1 LCFSVFLSLQSE
13 EMPNKMP
20 MLELNSPTETVMEL
34 VPSPKGSVSQQPG
47 DEHGDERV
55 HMKKELGLLE
65 GCAIILG
72 IIFGS
77 GIFISPKGVIQEVNS
92 PGASLVIWTLCGAL
106 SMIGALCYAELG
118 EFKHSKRHE

>member
-1 LCFSVFLSLQSE
+1 
-13 EMPNKMP
+13 MPGV
-20 MLELNSPTETVMEL
+20 LELNSPTDTVMEL
-34 VPSPKGSVSQQPG
+34 INSPQSSLPPAG
-47 DEHGDERV
+47 DDPKTERNT
-55 HMKKELGLLE
+55 MKKELGLLE

-92 PGASLVIWTLCGAL
+92 PGGSLVIWALCGGL

-118 EFKHSKRHE
+118 KWTLGLPLASE